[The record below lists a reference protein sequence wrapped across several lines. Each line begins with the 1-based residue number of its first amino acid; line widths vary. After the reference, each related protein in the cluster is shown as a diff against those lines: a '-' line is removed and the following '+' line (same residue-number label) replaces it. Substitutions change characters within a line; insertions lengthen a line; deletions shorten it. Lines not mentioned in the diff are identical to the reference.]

1 MSKPVTLET
10 PTLRMGRYEMS
21 VTEDVLQRLE
31 LLCDSDYMEGY
42 LDEIITR
49 IVDIYEGQDTPGD
62 ILTSDDA
69 NLISGINESIRIT
82 AFCIPF
88 LGVGLP
94 STFMYLGMGKAKY
107 SLFWTVINELVCA
120 VSATYLLGFV
130 LNWGLYGIWWGFVLG
145 RGIASICNFIFSRF
159 TINRLIWIRKRTSL

>member
-69 NLISGINESIRIT
+69 MHIISTLHAARKDYR
-82 AFCIPF
+82 F
-88 LGVGLP
+88 LCSMNV
-94 STFMYLGMGKAKY
+94 
-107 SLFWTVINELVCA
+107 
-120 VSATYLLGFV
+120 
-130 LNWGLYGIWWGFVLG
+130 
-145 RGIASICNFIFSRF
+145 
-159 TINRLIWIRKRTSL
+159 RLHIGD